1 MPDGFV
7 IKPFLLAHR
16 SEVKGMLLTEYNEA
30 ATMELFRE
38 EGKKEG
44 REEGKKEGF
53 IHALIRMVRRGKITE
68 EEAAQEAN
76 MTKSE
81 FVAEMQKA

>member
-1 MPDGFV
+1 
-7 IKPFLLAHR
+7 
-16 SEVKGMLLTEYNEA
+16 MLLTEYNEA
-30 ATMELFRE
+30 ATMELF
-38 EGKKEG
+38 

>member
-1 MPDGFV
+1 
-7 IKPFLLAHR
+7 
-16 SEVKGMLLTEYNEA
+16 MLLTEYNEA

-38 EGKKEG
+38 EGQKEG

>member
-1 MPDGFV
+1 
-7 IKPFLLAHR
+7 
-16 SEVKGMLLTEYNEA
+16 MLLTEYNEA
-30 ATMELFRE
+30 ATMELFREEGKKEGRE